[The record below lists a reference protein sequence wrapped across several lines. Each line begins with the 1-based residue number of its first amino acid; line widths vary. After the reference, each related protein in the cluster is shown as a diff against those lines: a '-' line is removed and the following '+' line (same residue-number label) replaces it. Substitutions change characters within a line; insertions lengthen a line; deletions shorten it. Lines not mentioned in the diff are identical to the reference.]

1 MKISQVHLFNMKT
14 GGIEVFQPDEIPE
27 MEFIKYKLFALY
39 LEDGSTISC

>member
-14 GGIEVFQPDEIPE
+14 CHVEVFEPDEIPVD
-27 MEFIKYKLFALY
+27 EFIKYKLFAIY